1 MAVRTARKE
10 HSELASL
17 CAGRL
22 DKGEQGL
29 MAQQNKKQPQF
40 QQPSPRTTI
49 ISVVLFMIIAFFVG
63 QQFMNMSSAN
73 TTPTDRLITSEF
85 VQAVEQDRVSK
96 VVYNAGDYTVS
107 GAYFPAVTAGS
118 TGADAFNS
126 AFQALNAKVSTV
138 KNPDTGKSLAGVG
151 TSTVSAVKLGTEHNY
166 TSTYVGG
173 SIGDLMASHPNI
185 PYEVQLPNALAD
197 ILMSLL
203 PILVIGLLLFFFF
216 SQMQKSSNSQMNFG
230 KTKAKKSA
238 EERPDVKFSDVAGVD
253 EAVEEMQEIKDFL
266 ANPAKYQSMG
276 AKIPRGCLL
285 VGPPGTGKTLL
296 ARAVAGEAGVPFFSI
311 SGSDFVEMFVGVG
324 ASRVRDLFQQAKDA
338 APAIIFIDEIDAV
351 GRQRG
356 TGLGGGHD
364 EREQTLNQLLVEMD
378 GFESNASVVLI
389 AATNRADVL
398 DPALLRP
405 GRFDRQIVV
414 DAPDVK
420 GREKILKV
428 HSKDKPIGS
437 DVDLVKVAKLTPGFT
452 GADLANLMNESA
464 LLTARRGKK
473 IITQQEVSES
483 MERVIAGPERKG
495 RVLDELT
502 KHTIA
507 YHESGHALVGHLLP
521 QADPVHKISII
532 SRGRALGYTLSIPK
546 EDKVLNSLGEMRDEL
561 AVFMGGRVAEEIYC
575 NDITTGASND
585 LERATKMARAIVTQY
600 GMSAELGTQV
610 FGQPNHEV
618 FLGRDYGNSQDYSEE
633 TARRIDDE
641 VARIMKDAHDCA
653 YEILANHH
661 EQMDL
666 MASVLLERETVE
678 GVACQ
683 ALLDNTWDEYL
694 KHEVE
699 IIARKE
705 AEEAAARARDVEMAD
720 PNWKEAHV
728 EPGDQNPNPP
738 YRDPSA
744 GEVMQAIPVAP
755 APGEVLH
762 APAAPEVGVG
772 EVKPEDEK
780 GDGTVR

>member
-1 MAVRTARKE
+1 
-10 HSELASL
+10 
-17 CAGRL
+17 
-22 DKGEQGL
+22 
-29 MAQQNKKQPQF
+29 MAQQNNNKQAQF
-40 QQPSPRTTI
+40 QQPNPRTTI
-49 ISVVLFMIIAFFVG
+49 ISVILFLLVAFFVG
-63 QQFMNMSSAN
+63 SQFMNMSN
-73 TTPTDRLITSEF
+73 TTKTDSLITSEF
-85 VQAVEQDRVSK
+85 VQAVEQDRVEK

-107 GAYFPAVTAGS
+107 GTYYPAITAGS
-118 TGADAFNS
+118 TAADAFNS
-126 AFQALNAKVSTV
+126 AFQAMNARMSTL
-138 KNPDTGKSLAGVG
+138 KDPETGKVLAGVG
-151 TSTVSAVKLGTEHNY
+151 TTDISAATLGEARNY
-166 TSTYVGG
+166 TSTYVGQDSLG
-173 SIGDLMASHPNI
+173 ELLAAHPNI
-185 PYEVQLPNALAD
+185 SYQVQLPSPFID
-197 ILMSLL
+197 ILFTFL
-203 PILVIGLLLFFFF
+203 PIIAIGAILLFFFN
-216 SQMQKSSNSQMNFG
+216 SMQKANNSQMSFG
-230 KTKAKKSA
+230 KAKTKKSI

-338 APAIIFIDEIDAV
+338 SPAIIFIDEIDAV

-378 GFESNASVVLI
+378 GFESNDSVVLI

-420 GREKILKV
+420 GREKILQV

-437 DVDLVKVAKLTPGFT
+437 DVDLAKVAKLTPGFT

-473 IITQQEVSES
+473 IITQREVSES

-495 RVLDELT
+495 RVLDEQT
-502 KHTIA
+502 KHIIA

-521 QADPVHKISII
+521 HADPVHKISII

-561 AVFMGGRVAEEIYC
+561 AVFMGGRVAEEIFC
-575 NDITTGASND
+575 DDITTGASND

-618 FLGRDYGNSQDYSEE
+618 FLGRDYGNTQDYSEE
-633 TARRIDDE
+633 TAKRIDDE
-641 VARIMKDAHDCA
+641 VARIMKDAHDRA
-653 YEILANHH
+653 YEILVSHR

-678 GVACQ
+678 GEACL
-683 ALLDNTWDEYL
+683 ALLDNTWDDYL
-694 KHEVE
+694 KHEGE
-699 IIARKE
+699 INARKE
-705 AEEAAARARDVEMAD
+705 AEEQAARERDAKLAD
-720 PNWKEAHV
+720 PNWKEEPV
-728 EPGDQNPNPP
+728 EPGDQDPNPP
-738 YRDPSA
+738 FREPSDEDDGAAA
-744 GEVMQAIPVAP
+744 GAQAS
-755 APGEVLH
+755 GTT
-762 APAAPEVGVG
+762 APAAPADGSKSFLDEMEKGFREMMG
-772 EVKPEDEK
+772 DGKGAPQDGKPADRTDDEK
-780 GDGTVR
+780 GDGERK